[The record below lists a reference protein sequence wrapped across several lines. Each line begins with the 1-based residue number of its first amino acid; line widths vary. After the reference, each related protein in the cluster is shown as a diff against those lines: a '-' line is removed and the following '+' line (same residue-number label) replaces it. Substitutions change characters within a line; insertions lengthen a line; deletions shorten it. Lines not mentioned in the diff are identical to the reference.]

1 MQIRRFNPLNFENM
15 RSIWKGH
22 IRFSLVTIPIRL
34 YNAIE
39 TSQSISFR
47 QLHKKDMGPIGYDKK
62 CKTCLESVKSEDI
75 VKGYEYASDQFVI
88 MEPEDLQKVRLKST
102 KIIDIEAFVSKDEVH
117 PALFDTP
124 YFAGPDGEVATKAY
138 GLLKSCL
145 DQTNRLAVGRVVL
158 REKEEVVLIAPS
170 GPGLMMYMLRYPHEL
185 RSIENIPQLDLHT
198 KIDEAQLKL
207 ANVLVETMT
216 KSFSQLEL
224 KDRYYESLM
233 EIIQAKIAGKE
244 IVSVKEEEAPVIDI
258 MTALKES
265 ISQAKSEIKP
275 MVKATGTAGK
285 QAAKT
290 SKKKSA

>member
-1 MQIRRFNPLNFENM
+1 M

-39 TSQSISFR
+39 TSQSVSFR
-47 QLHKKDMGPIGYDKK
+47 QLHKKDNSPIGYDKK
-62 CKTCLESVKSEDI
+62 CKSCGESVKSEDI
-75 VKGYEYASDQFVI
+75 VKGYEYAPDQYVI
-88 MEPEDLQKVRLKST
+88 MESSDLEKVKLKST
-102 KIIDIEAFVSKDEVH
+102 KIVDIEAFVSRDEVH

-138 GLLKSCL
+138 GLLKTCL

-158 REKEEVVLIAPS
+158 REKEEIVLIAPS
-170 GPGLMMYMLRYPHEL
+170 GSGLMMYMLRYPNEL
-185 RSIENIPQLDLHT
+185 RNIESVPQIDT
-198 KIDEAQLKL
+198 KGEVDAAQLKL

-216 KSFSQLEL
+216 KSFTDLEL
-224 KDRYYESLM
+224 KDRYFESLQ

-244 IVSVKEEEAPVIDI
+244 IVSVKEEEAPIVDI

-265 ISQAKSEIKP
+265 INQAKAEIKP
-275 MVKATGTAGK
+275 MVKATGDPEEKEAN
-285 QAAKT
+285 AK
-290 SKKKSA
+290 KKKSA

>member
-1 MQIRRFNPLNFENM
+1 M

-39 TSQSISFR
+39 SGQTVSFR
-47 QLHKKDMGPIGYDKK
+47 QLHKKDLSPIGYDKK
-62 CKTCLESVKSEDI
+62 CKACLESVKNEDI
-75 VKGYEYASDQFVI
+75 IKGYEYATDQYVI
-88 MEPEDLQKVRLKST
+88 MESEDLQKVKLKST

-138 GLLKSCL
+138 NLLKTCL
-145 DQTNRLAVGRVVL
+145 DQSNRLAVGRVVL

-170 GPGLMMYMLRYPHEL
+170 GPGLMMYMLRYPSEL
-185 RSIENIPQLDLHT
+185 RNIDSVPQLDSHAV
-198 KIDEAQLKL
+198 IEEAQLKL

-216 KSFSQLEL
+216 KSFKELPL
-224 KDRYYESLM
+224 KDRYHDSLM
-233 EIIQAKIAGKE
+233 EIIQAKIDGKE
-244 IVSVKEEEAPVIDI
+244 VVSVKEEETPIVDI

-265 ISQAKSEIKP
+265 IHQAKADIKP
-275 MVKATGTAGK
+275 MVKATGEMERESPASK
-285 QAAKT
+285 
-290 SKKKSA
+290 KKKSA

>member
-1 MQIRRFNPLNFENM
+1 M

-39 TSQSISFR
+39 SSQSVSFR
-47 QLHKKDMGPIGYDKK
+47 QLHKKDMSPIGYDKK
-62 CKTCLESVKSEDI
+62 CKSCAESVKSEDI
-75 VKGYEYASDQFVI
+75 VKGYEYAPDQYVLMESSDL
-88 MEPEDLQKVRLKST
+88 EKVRLKST
-102 KIIDIEAFVSKDEVH
+102 KIIDIEAFVSKEEVH

-170 GPGLMMYMLRYPHEL
+170 GAGLMMYMLRYPNEL
-185 RSIENIPQLDLHT
+185 RNIDAVPQLDPNAQ
-198 KIDEAQLKL
+198 IDPAQLKL
-207 ANVLVETMT
+207 ANVLVETMS
-216 KSFSQLEL
+216 KSFNELVL
-224 KDRYYESLM
+224 KDRYFESLM
-233 EIIQAKIAGKE
+233 EIINAKIAGKE
-244 IVSVKEEEAPVIDI
+244 IVSVKEEETPIVDI

-265 ISQAKSEIKP
+265 ISQAKADIKP
-275 MVKATGTAGK
+275 MVKATGDSESDTNEGK
-285 QAAKT
+285 
-290 SKKKSA
+290 KKKSA